1 MTPLLRLVVD
11 IQVLLSGV
19 TGSKGPSFELWQ
31 AARRFDVVL
40 VLCEGHFSEL
50 AQVLTYPQVLA
61 LGDGALTP
69 SLSFQFA
76 AQLFQVGEYYAH
88 VQPNAWPSCPD
99 PKDWY
104 LLDLLMQ
111 AAADGLITK
120 DRHLL
125 RLADRLGLPVMEP
138 KALLR
143 LGLT

>member
-1 MTPLLRLVVD
+1 MASSLRLVVD

-19 TGSKGPSFELWQ
+19 TGAKGPSFELWQ
-31 AARRFDVVL
+31 AALRFDVVL
-40 VLCEGHFSEL
+40 VLCEGHFAEL
-50 AQVLTYPQVLA
+50 ARVLTYPHVLA
-61 LGDGALTP
+61 LGNGALTP

-88 VQPNAWPSCPD
+88 VPAHAWPSCPD

-111 AAADGLITK
+111 SGADGLITK
-120 DRHLL
+120 DKHLL
-125 RLADRLGLPVMEP
+125 RLAEILSLPVMEP